1 MTLSDAQI
9 ANLLGERKPT
19 VEPEALFPG
28 QASAGH
34 RRSTITVQGANGSR
48 FRLFARQLTLDPLDF
63 SVILGY
69 EVPSSNR
76 VFRLRRHNGNS
87 HRHTNR
93 LEVETV
99 RGFHIH
105 MATERYQLAGL
116 NEDDYAEATT
126 RYGDLAGAID
136 HMLDVAGFEPPAQ
149 GRLTL

>member
-1 MTLSDAQI
+1 MQ
-9 ANLLGERKPT
+9 E
-19 VEPEALFPG
+19 
-28 QASAGH
+28 
-34 RRSTITVQGANGSR
+34 ANGSR
-48 FRLFARQLTLDPLDF
+48 FRLFARQLTLDPLDL

-69 EVPSSNR
+69 EVPSSR

-93 LEVETV
+93 LDGEIV

-116 NEDDYAEATT
+116 KEYAEATT

-136 HMLDVAGFEPPAQ
+136 HMLDVAGLEPPAQ